1 MFLLQTELL
10 LFLLVERFEVV
21 DQIYEVTWSDIVEL
35 LASLL

>member
-21 DQIYEVTWSDIVEL
+21 DQIDEVTWSDVVEL
-35 LASLL
+35 FASLL